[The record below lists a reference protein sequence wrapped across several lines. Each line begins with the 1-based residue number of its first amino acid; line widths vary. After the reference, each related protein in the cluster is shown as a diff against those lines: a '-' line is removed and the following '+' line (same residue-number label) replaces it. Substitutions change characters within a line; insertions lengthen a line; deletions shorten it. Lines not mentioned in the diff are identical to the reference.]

1 MERTQERTAANQNTL
16 AIHTGRTSNR
26 QNKFERRIAMKYHKP
41 INWNEV
47 PDVITKEQFYRICH
61 ISKSTALYLLKS
73 GAVPC
78 EYSGRKTRCY
88 KIKKDDVK
96 KYLESKGKFPEYYSA
111 PKGWYRGYRKVS
123 LPTNMS
129 DATLKLLHE
138 YYADLLSDYKDVIT
152 SQEVVKLT
160 GYAKSTITN
169 WCGKGR
175 LKHFIKHNT
184 YYIPKVFLIEFFCS
198 PYFRSIIRKT
208 SWHIQT
214 INEFHY
220 LMQKEQS

>member
-1 MERTQERTAANQNTL
+1 
-16 AIHTGRTSNR
+16 
-26 QNKFERRIAMKYHKP
+26 MKYHKP
-41 INWNEV
+41 INWNKV

-78 EYSGRKTRCY
+78 EYSGKKTRCY

-96 KYLESKGKFPEYYSA
+96 KYLESKGKFPEYYA
-111 PKGWYRGYRKVS
+111 TPKGWHRGYRKVT
-123 LPTNMS
+123 LPTNMT
-129 DATLKLLHE
+129 DATLELLHE
-138 YYADLLSDYKDVIT
+138 YYADLLSDYKDVIS

-160 GYAKSTITN
+160 GYAKTTINN

-214 INEFHY
+214 INEFHH
-220 LMQKEQS
+220 LMQKERNR

>member
-1 MERTQERTAANQNTL
+1 
-16 AIHTGRTSNR
+16 
-26 QNKFERRIAMKYHKP
+26 MKYHRP

-47 PDVITKEQFYRICH
+47 PDVITKDQFYRICH

-78 EYSGRKTRCY
+78 EYSGKKTRCY

-96 KYLESKGKFPEYYSA
+96 KYLESKGKFPEYYA
-111 PKGWYRGYRKVS
+111 TPKGWHRGYRKIS
-123 LPTNMS
+123 LPREMS
-129 DATLKLLHE
+129 ENTLKQLHE
-138 YYADLLSDYKDVIT
+138 YYADLLSDYKDVIS
-152 SQEVVKLT
+152 SQEIVKLT
-160 GYAKSTITN
+160 GYAKTTINN
-169 WCGKGR
+169 WCSKGR

-208 SWHIQT
+208 SWHIQA
-214 INEFHY
+214 INEFHH
-220 LMQKEQS
+220 LMQKEQSK

>member
-1 MERTQERTAANQNTL
+1 MN
-16 AIHTGRTSNR
+16 
-26 QNKFERRIAMKYHKP
+26 YYKP

-78 EYSGRKTRCY
+78 EYSGKKTRCY

-96 KYLESKGKFPEYYSA
+96 KYLESKGKLPEFYVA
-111 PKGWYRGYRKVS
+111 PRGWYANS
-123 LPTNMS
+123 PTKPPCALSEDTAN
-129 DATLKLLHE
+129 KLYA
-138 YYADLLSDYKDVIT
+138 YYTKLLSDYKDLIFA
-152 SQEVVKLT
+152 QDIVKLT
-160 GYAKSTITN
+160 GYAKATIN
-169 WCGKGR
+169 GWCAKGL
-175 LKHFIKHNT
+175 LKSFEKENK

-198 PYFRSIIRKT
+198 TYFRSIIRKT

-220 LMQKEQS
+220 LMQKERSK

>member
-1 MERTQERTAANQNTL
+1 
-16 AIHTGRTSNR
+16 
-26 QNKFERRIAMKYHKP
+26 MKYHKP

-78 EYSGRKTRCY
+78 EYSGKKTRCY

-96 KYLESKGKFPEYYSA
+96 KYLESKGKFPEYYA
-111 PKGWYRGYRKVS
+111 TPKGWHRGYRKIS
-123 LPTNMS
+123 LPSEMS
-129 DATLKLLHE
+129 ENTLKQLHE

-152 SQEVVKLT
+152 AQEVVKLT
-160 GYAKSTITN
+160 GYAKTTIYN

-175 LKHFIKHNT
+175 LKHFIKNNT

-198 PYFRSIIRKT
+198 TYFRSIVRKT

-214 INEFHY
+214 INEFHH
-220 LMQKEQS
+220 LMQKERSK